1 MEITP
6 ETGSS
11 RSATLMLHLLGQ
23 CNLTCHHCYMEGSP
37 LRREQLPLE
46 RVLGAIE
53 ASVRMDIGA
62 LYLTG
67 GEPLLY
73 PGLHRALE
81 TAAEVPGLEITVCT
95 NATLLTPRHVA
106 ALRAAGARASIS
118 VDGEPEFHDRF
129 RNSAGAFRATESGI
143 RLLVESGVPITIIST
158 ISRANMTSLAWL
170 VEWARKSGASQFR
183 LQPLLRLGRGLEI
196 VDQCLSQVQVERLV
210 LQLSDLAN
218 TYRASGL
225 KCSIIGQN
233 RPSLMKHPCGA
244 YVCNGGGCHRRVSKE
259 IKKLV
264 VREDGTVLPEAT
276 NLDRSYA
283 LGDFANETLEEMA
296 ARYFENG
303 GYARFDELCR
313 SAYNE
318 VLPAWKCVVV
328 PWDQIIAERS
338 RRALGGEASVLG
350 AQAASMAQCGACA

>member
-23 CNLTCHHCYMEGSP
+23 CNLTCLHCYMEGSP
-37 LRREQLPLE
+37 TRRERLPVE
-46 RVLGAIE
+46 RVLAAIE
-53 ASVRMDIGA
+53 VSASLDIGA

-73 PGLHRALE
+73 PEFHRVLE
-81 TAAEVPGLEITVCT
+81 KAAEVAGLEITVCT
-95 NATLLTPRHVA
+95 NATLMTPRHVA
-106 ALRAAGARASIS
+106 ALKAAGARASIS

-129 RNSAGAFRATESGI
+129 RDAAGAFRATENGI
-143 RLLVESGVPITIIST
+143 GLLREAGVPITIIST
-158 ISRANMTSLAWL
+158 ISRANVDSLGWL
-170 VEWARKSGASQFR
+170 VEWAQRMGASQFR
-183 LQPLLRLGRGLEI
+183 AQPLLRLGRAMEI
-196 VDQCLSQVQVERLV
+196 VDQCLSQVQVERMV
-210 LQLSDLAN
+210 LRLSDLAN
-218 TYRASGL
+218 THREGGMR
-225 KCSIIGQN
+225 CSIIGQN
-233 RPSLMKHPCGA
+233 RPGLLKHPCGA
-244 YVCNGGGCHRRVSKE
+244 YVCNGGGCHRGVEKE

-283 LGDFANETLEEMA
+283 LGDFASEPLPGMI
-296 ARYFENG
+296 ARYFEDG
-303 GYARFDELCR
+303 GYARFDRLCR
-313 SAYNE
+313 AAYEE

-338 RRALGGEASVLG
+338 RAGRCAEP
-350 AQAASMAQCGACA
+350 AQLAGTAR